1 MPRGPDVQHKVSVK
15 RSWLLRGETI
25 ELTLPRNVAC
35 AACKGGG
42 CDRCERSGA
51 ISLRP
56 RGVDPVPIRVPLP
69 RRSAEELA
77 REPSLVLR
85 IPEQGGE
92 PLGGVDLPR
101 GLLLLQIVVA
111 ERADAGVAK
120 VRTGIARRLSGKPP
134 KPEPPREQAEAPEST
149 ARARPSSPTSSNE
162 APASPGWYL
171 VFLMLAVAWAALTL
185 LFSARLPR

>member
-15 RSWLLRGETI
+15 RSWLLRGESI
-25 ELTLPRNVAC
+25 ELSLPRNLAC

-42 CDRCERSGA
+42 CDRCDRSGA
-51 ISLRP
+51 ITLRP
-56 RGVDPVPIRVPLP
+56 RGVEAAPIKVPLP

-85 IPEQGGE
+85 IPEQGGAAE
-92 PLGGVDLPR
+92 PGSDLPR

-111 ERADAGVAK
+111 ERADTGVSK
-120 VRTGIARRLSGKPP
+120 VRTGIARRLSGRPP
-134 KPEPPREQAEAPEST
+134 KPALPKKERVDAPESS
-149 ARARPSSPTSSNE
+149 ARER
-162 APASPGWYL
+162 PASSSGSYF
-171 VFLMLAVAWAALTL
+171 VFLMLAVAWAALIL

>member
-1 MPRGPDVQHKVSVK
+1 MPRGPDVQHKVNVK

-25 ELTLPRNVAC
+25 ELTLPRNLAC

-51 ISLRP
+51 ITLRP
-56 RGVDPVPIRVPLP
+56 RGVDAVPIKVPLP
-69 RRSAEELA
+69 RRSTEDLA
-77 REPSLVLR
+77 REPSVVLR

-92 PLGGVDLPR
+92 PSGGVDLPR

-120 VRTGIARRLSGKPP
+120 VRTSIARRLSGRPP
-134 KPEPPREQAEAPEST
+134 QPEPAREHAEAPEST
-149 ARARPSSPTSSNE
+149 ARARPSSPDPSSTS
-162 APASPGWYL
+162 AASSGWLL
-171 VFLMLAVAWAALTL
+171 VFVMLAVAWAALTL

>member
-1 MPRGPDVQHKVSVK
+1 MPRGPDVQHKVGVK

-25 ELTLPRNVAC
+25 ELTLPRNLAC

-42 CDRCERSGA
+42 CDKCERSGA
-51 ISLRP
+51 ITLRA
-56 RGVDPVPIRVPLP
+56 RNVEAVPIKVPLP

-85 IPEQGGE
+85 IPEQGGAPPE
-92 PLGGVDLPR
+92 GTDLPR

-111 ERADAGVAK
+111 ERPDAGVAK

-134 KPEPPREQAEAPEST
+134 KPALPQDHGKASGEAPDST
-149 ARARPSSPTSSNE
+149 ARARPTQAPTS
-162 APASPGWYL
+162 PGGYL
-171 VFLMLAVAWAALTL
+171 VFLMIAVAWIALIL
-185 LFSARLPR
+185 LLSARLPR